1 MRKIKKR
8 SDCAISLALDI
19 FGDKWALLIIR
30 DIMFHGKSTYG
41 DFLKSNEKIATNI
54 LADKLAFLESAEI
67 LEKTTHPE
75 SKAKFLYKLTQKGMD
90 LLPVLIE
97 IILWSDKYFDISE
110 HGKAFAED
118 IRKNKEEATQKI
130 LYALQ

>member
-1 MRKIKKR
+1 MRKIKRR

-19 FGDKWALLIIR
+19 LGDKWALLIIR
-30 DIMFHGKSTYG
+30 DMIFHGKNTYG

-54 LADKLAFLESAEI
+54 LADKLAFLESDGI

-75 SKAKFLYKLTQKGMD
+75 SKAKFLYKLTQKGID
-90 LLPVLIE
+90 LLPILIE

-110 HGKAFAED
+110 YGRAFAEE
-118 IRKNKEEATQKI
+118 IRKNKEEAIEKI
-130 LYALQ
+130 LHTLK